1 MVSALARISADC
13 VWPCLDVYP
22 GPAALFARFESLI
35 EGRAA
40 DRRFAFENDGALEF
54 RAAAKLDIL
63 LKKIHVHV
71 GEINRAKG
79 LTSVVT

>member
-35 EGRAA
+35 EGRLGGGSQV
-40 DRRFAFENDGALEF
+40 RVR
-54 RAAAKLDIL
+54 K
-63 LKKIHVHV
+63 
-71 GEINRAKG
+71 
-79 LTSVVT
+79 